1 MSLQVQ
7 IQRLPHCFSLPSYAH
22 PGDAGMDLYA
32 AVFEDLSIPPGICAK
47 IPTGIAIGL
56 PLGYMAFVQPRSGLA
71 AKHSIT
77 ILNTPGLID
86 SGYRGEIQVLLINHG
101 QNAFTVKRGD
111 RIAQMLILP
120 VPEITLLEVADL
132 ESTVR
137 QAGGF
142 GSSGS

>member
-1 MSLQVQ
+1 
-7 IQRLPHCFSLPSYAH
+7 
-22 PGDAGMDLYA
+22 
-32 AVFEDLSIPPGICAK
+32 
-47 IPTGIAIGL
+47 
-56 PLGYMAFVQPRSGLA
+56 MAFVQPRSGLA
-71 AKHSIT
+71 AKQSIT
-77 ILNTPGLID
+77 VLNTPGLID

-111 RIAQMLILP
+111 RIAQMVILP

-142 GSSGS
+142 GSSG